1 MSDRFYHKG
10 TKNTPMM
17 VFDPAANQFEI
28 IGRSFHENPAKAYSG
43 AIGWAEG
50 FQPQEGSEICIIIHF
65 TYLSST
71 SVIYLLR
78 LLKRFDTIDNNVCT
92 ISVKWQYADDDEII
106 LVTGEDLES
115 LVSLKFNFEIV

>member
-1 MSDRFYHKG
+1 MSDQFFLKE

-17 VFDPAANQFEI
+17 VFDPGANKFEI
-28 IGRSFHENPAKAYSG
+28 IGRSFHENPEKIYSQ
-43 AIGWAEG
+43 AISWVES
-50 FQPQEGSEICIIIHF
+50 FQPEKGSEFCIVLNF

-78 LLKRFDTIDNNVCT
+78 LLKRFDAIDKKRCS

-115 LVSLKFNFEIV
+115 LVSLKFEFEPV

>member
-1 MSDRFYHKG
+1 
-10 TKNTPMM
+10 
-17 VFDPAANQFEI
+17 
-28 IGRSFHENPAKAYSG
+28 
-43 AIGWAEG
+43 
-50 FQPQEGSEICIIIHF
+50 
-65 TYLSST
+65 LSST

-78 LLKRFDTIDNNVCT
+78 LLKRFDAIDNKVCD